1 MSSNE
6 SNIEPSSSLGS
17 VTPSQPYV
25 PHSDPIESAEIADA
39 FRRLVL
45 HSPTQLG
52 REQAET
58 IFEVSVPNARVA
70 GDEDGSRVASRAAAT
85 SSAQDGAAQCPAL
98 EERSD
103 SDDPDY
109 QPDMR
114 PCPRGCG
121 PRHYCHGH
129 TPSP

>member
-6 SNIEPSSSLGS
+6 SNIKHSPSLGS
-17 VTPSQPYV
+17 VAPNQPYV

-58 IFEVSVPNARVA
+58 VFEISVPDTRVG
-70 GDEDGSRVASRAAAT
+70 GDEDGSRVASQAAAA
-85 SSAQDGAAQCPAL
+85 SSAQDGAAQCSTHQ
-98 EERSD
+98 EGSD

-109 QPDMR
+109 EPDM
-114 PCPRGCG
+114 
-121 PRHYCHGH
+121 
-129 TPSP
+129 